1 MFSKEEIEKLLL
13 LILGMQKKLT
23 EDYSKLLLENN
34 ELPKI
39 DENNYNSDYRLLNK
53 LENYLRNLEV

>member
-23 EDYSKLLLENN
+23 GDYSKLLLENN